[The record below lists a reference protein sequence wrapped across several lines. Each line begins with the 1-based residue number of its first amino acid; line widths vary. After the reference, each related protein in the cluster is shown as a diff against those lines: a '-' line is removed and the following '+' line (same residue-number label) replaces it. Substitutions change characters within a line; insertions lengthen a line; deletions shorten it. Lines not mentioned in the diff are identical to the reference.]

1 MVIGIQSEPVGLILT
16 KFADSCVHVSI
27 FCGLY
32 ANKLS
37 KVRNEHG
44 RGGEIR
50 RKKEKT
56 KTKLMVI
63 QWLCPGCWPS
73 YTTRLV
79 DPVSGLPFA
88 RDRFLPETW
97 YVL

>member
-37 KVRNEHG
+37 KVRNEHERGAGG
-44 RGGEIR
+44 REKEE
-50 RKKEKT
+50 RKKKQ
-56 KTKLMVI
+56 KLN
-63 QWLCPGCWPS
+63 
-73 YTTRLV
+73 
-79 DPVSGLPFA
+79 
-88 RDRFLPETW
+88 
-97 YVL
+97 